1 MLLAHNSNALAFGRM
16 NAIII
21 AAAAATAAS
30 RRKIPMPIC
39 VGCVHDEDSW
49 NSFVI
54 RYDDENDEKDD
65 VVARD

>member
-1 MLLAHNSNALAFGRM
+1 LLLAHNSNALAFGRM

-21 AAAAATAAS
+21 IIVAAAAAAAS

-54 RYDDENDEKDD
+54 RYDDENDD